1 MGMPEGHVT
10 GPVKTV
16 FDLDDQVP
24 VSEVTLPRALV
35 VRAREETRRT
45 SEATIG
51 NNIVFVI
58 FDWKL

>member
-1 MGMPEGHVT
+1 MGMSEGHVT

-24 VSEVTLPRALV
+24 VSEVTFPRALV
-35 VRAREETRRT
+35 VRARETRRT
-45 SEATIG
+45 SEAAIG